1 MGAKKHTI
9 DYNEIGRAL
18 RRFCFNA
25 NDMSEDGPYGKTAK
39 SLGWSNSRK
48 NRKYLKL
55 MWCSN
60 RGNVQNLEEGREQSD
75 GILENGSY
83 ESHDLLH
90 MDGKSPSKVKEN
102 KKNSALNREKKSVDL
117 LDNEANIK
125 EVSADRAVKRGRKSI
140 QMSKKGFL

>member
-60 RGNVQNLEEGREQSD
+60 RGNVQNLEEGEDNQMVYLKTEATKVM
-75 GILENGSY
+75 IY
-83 ESHDLLH
+83 YIW
-90 MDGKSPSKVKEN
+90 MGKVLPRSRKT
-102 KKNSALNREKKSVDL
+102 KKIRL
-117 LDNEANIK
+117 
-125 EVSADRAVKRGRKSI
+125 
-140 QMSKKGFL
+140 